1 MMVSDLKRPSAKRA
15 ASKEHTMYPHPQ
27 FMQELARQHQIELIE
42 DAIRY
47 RRVPRGRHR
56 RHALR
61 ISRDG
66 GSGRNEEH

>member
-1 MMVSDLKRPSAKRA
+1 
-15 ASKEHTMYPHPQ
+15 MYPHPQ
-27 FMQELARQHQIELIE
+27 LMQELARQHQIELIE

-47 RRVPRGRHR
+47 RRIPRGRHR